1 MMRVSKSFTGTDA
14 LRNVDLGLLPGEVHG
29 LVGENGAGKST
40 LMRILAGI
48 YPDYTGE
55 IFFEG
60 QLTKIHSPRLA
71 RELGISMVHQELSLV
86 PELSVAENI
95 FLGRE
100 IPSRV
105 PGLINCRQIKRE
117 AQAVLLE
124 MEADIYPSQRINE
137 LSIAKQQLVEIAKG
151 ISARSKVL
159 ILDEPTS
166 SLTGPEI
173 MDLFRVVRTAKEKGV
188 AVVYISHKLAEIFAI
203 ADRITVLR
211 DGVRLS
217 SRLVDQWNE
226 SDLVREMVGRSL
238 SDF

>member
-1 MMRVSKSFTGTDA
+1 MSMGEASAIQNDGSHQPIVRMVSISKSFTGTDA
-14 LRNVDLGLLPGEVHG
+14 VRNVDIEFLPGEVHG

-60 QLTKIHSPRLA
+60 RLTKIHSPRLA
-71 RELGISMVHQELSLV
+71 RELGIAMVHQELSLV

-105 PGLINCRQIKRE
+105 PGLINRRQIKRE

-124 MEADIYPSQRINE
+124 MEADIYPNQRINE

-151 ISARSKVL
+151 ISTRSKVL

-173 MDLFRVVRTAKEKGV
+173 MDLFRVIRTAKEKGV
-188 AVVYISHKLAEIFAI
+188 AVVYISHKLAEI
-203 ADRITVLR
+203 
-211 DGVRLS
+211 
-217 SRLVDQWNE
+217 
-226 SDLVREMVGRSL
+226 
-238 SDF
+238 